1 MKSSKTAVPT
11 KRFDRKGP
19 LNEMNSKVVKSILKK
34 GEAPRKSKKEVSEKL
49 NVARGEKRVTFQPEG
64 RERKV
69 KKKAPTEDDVETS
82 LKMAAM
88 EKMNEKGGKA
98 NKQQQL
104 VKGKVP
110 KTHEKEQEK
119 EKQKGKEKEKQK
131 AKEKEKEKD
140 MAKTKEVAVAK
151 GKKPIDYGKKNS
163 RPVNYFPCKKRH
175 VEEMFKTPPLK
186 NRGSGSSIASSV
198 PSKVKDMQNMLED
211 SEGDEDEEEKSE
223 NETEEEKSGS
233 EGEES
238 IQESEDDQD
247 CDDDDDEE
255 EQQDDDEADD
265 SEADQEEAAED
276 EEECESEDEESE
288 DQEQE
293 NAEVPEGNGESLA
306 LVTQTTE
313 KDAAKFRNSCL
324 AGVGIFWTILSYV
337 FGLFEV
343 GVSKPLYYTVSVFPN
358 LRRNTQERVGQL
370 RSLKGKVPGSRLLPV
385 SQAGI
390 V

>member
-1 MKSSKTAVPT
+1 MKHLGSQ
-11 KRFDRKGP
+11 RKGF
-19 LNEMNSKVVKSILKK
+19 L
-34 GEAPRKSKKEVSEKL
+34 EKL

-98 NKQQQL
+98 NKQQQQL

-151 GKKPIDYGKKNS
+151 AKKPIDYGKKNS

-276 EEECESEDEESE
+276 DEECESEDEESE